1 MHMHMPFHL
10 IQYLNPKKKKKKPFY
25 KHGNTKMYIDIPTG
39 IFILI

>member
-1 MHMHMPFHL
+1 M
-10 IQYLNPKKKKKKPFY
+10 IQNAYVISFDSIFKPKKKKKPFY